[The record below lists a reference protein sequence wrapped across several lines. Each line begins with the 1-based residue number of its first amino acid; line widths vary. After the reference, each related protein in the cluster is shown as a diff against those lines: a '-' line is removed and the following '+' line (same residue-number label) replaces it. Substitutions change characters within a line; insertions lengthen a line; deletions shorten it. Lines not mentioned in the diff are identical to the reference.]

1 MLQLRQGSLT
11 VDQYTYRFHELT
23 VHSRIV
29 ETDHQTLAGYH
40 NGLCELYKKMLIAR
54 LVDVEEAYQLALCVE
69 KQLGNV
75 SGKKTTPIDLKS
87 GRTTSFSI
95 QKPQVPHEK
104 LGGSLLGE
112 QKGKTKVTSDGP
124 QCYKCKGFGHCCG
137 APLEI
142 RRLLLYVK
150 RN

>member
-69 KQLGNV
+69 K
-75 SGKKTTPIDLKS
+75 
-87 GRTTSFSI
+87 
-95 QKPQVPHEK
+95 
-104 LGGSLLGE
+104 
-112 QKGKTKVTSDGP
+112 
-124 QCYKCKGFGHCCG
+124 
-137 APLEI
+137 
-142 RRLLLYVK
+142 
-150 RN
+150 